1 VIDFRNVSRE
11 LRSMLAGVEVPE
23 VALVEQELPS
33 QPAIEDVVAGVGEAL
48 AATALPRGTVA
59 VAVGSR
65 GIARIDE
72 IVRALVAA
80 LVAGGAR
87 PFIVPAM
94 GSHGAANAE
103 GQRRVLAHLGITP
116 ESAGCPIEATMDTVS
131 LGRSASG
138 VEVFVDS
145 LAFAADAIVVVNR
158 IKLHTSFRGP
168 IESGPTKMLAV
179 GLGKRA
185 GADSIHAGGWEAMHE
200 HVPSAARTVLATGKV
215 AFALAILENA
225 DERPCRFVALPAAE
239 LIERERALLEEVRAS
254 FPRLPF
260 RELDVLAVDR
270 VGKNVS
276 GGGGDPNVTGRFP
289 GRHMRGDID
298 VRRLAYMSLTPEG
311 EGNANG
317 IGLADVVT
325 AELAA
330 AYVPSATYLN
340 ALTTTAAENARLP
353 MVMPSREL
361 ALAAALKMVPGLAH
375 TRDARL
381 VRVLDTLH
389 VRRFFASRAAVDD
402 LARRAAARYRMLT
415 PFAPPELNDES
426 YAARAGERST
436 TGVPWEFS
444 RELS

>member
-1 VIDFRNVSRE
+1 VIDFRSVSAE
-11 LRSMLAGVEVPE
+11 LRNMLADVALPD
-23 VALVEQELPS
+23 VALVEQRLPS
-33 QPAIEDVVAGVGEAL
+33 LPAIEDVAAGVTAAL
-48 AATALPRGTVA
+48 AEIALPRGSVA

-80 LVAGGAR
+80 LSAAGAR

-94 GSHGAANAE
+94 GSHGASNAE
-103 GQRRVLAHLGITP
+103 GQRRVLAHLGITA
-116 ESAGCPIEATMDTVS
+116 ERAGCPIEATMDTVS

-138 VEVFVDS
+138 VEVFVDK
-145 LAFAADAIVVVNR
+145 LAFAADAIVAVNR
-158 IKLHTSFRGP
+158 VKPHTSFRGP
-168 IESGPTKMLAV
+168 IESGPSKMLAV

-185 GADSIHAGGWEAMHE
+185 GADSVHADGWEAMHE
-200 HVPSAARTVLATGKV
+200 HVPSAARIVLQTGKV

-225 DERPCRFVALPAAE
+225 DERPCRFVALPPHE
-239 LIERERALLEEVRAS
+239 LIERERALLEEVRAN

-289 GRHMRGDID
+289 GRHMRGEID
-298 VRRLAYMSLTPEG
+298 VRRLVYMSLTAEG

-340 ALTTTAAENARLP
+340 ALTTTAAENSRLP
-353 MVMPSREL
+353 MVMPTREL
-361 ALAAALKMVPGLAH
+361 ALAAALKMVPGLAQ

-389 VRRFFASRAAVDD
+389 VRRFLASRAAVDD
-402 LARRAAARYRMLT
+402 LARRATAPYEVLT
-415 PFAPPELNDES
+415 SFAPPALHDEA
-426 YAARAGERST
+426 YAAAGERT
-436 TGVPWEFS
+436 T
-444 RELS
+444 